1 MITEDQI
8 CTFYLDGQI
17 FGIEVQSVQEVI
29 KYQSMTKVPLSDD
42 SVCGLINLRGQ
53 IVTAIDLR
61 TRLGLPE
68 RSPDQLPM
76 NIIVRGP
83 SGCATS
89 FLVDRIGDVKMIN
102 SQRMERPP
110 GTLTGIA
117 GALVRGAYKTDAE
130 LILILD
136 RERAMN
142 VTRN

>member
-1 MITEDQI
+1 VTNDDQI
-8 CTFYLDGQI
+8 CTFYLDGQV

-29 KYQSMTKVPLSDD
+29 RYQNMTRVPLADE

-61 TRLGLPE
+61 TRLRLPD
-68 RSPDQLPM
+68 RAPDELPM

-83 SGCATS
+83 SGNATS
-89 FLVDRIGDVKMIN
+89 FLVDRIGEVKKIDPVN
-102 SQRMERPP
+102 MERPP
-110 GTLTGIA
+110 GTLKGI
-117 GALVRGAYKTDAE
+117 GSELVRGAYKTDAE

-142 VTRN
+142 VNLI

>member
-1 MITEDQI
+1 MITDDQI

-17 FGIEVQSVQEVI
+17 FGIEVRSVQEVI
-29 KYQSMTKVPLSDD
+29 RYQDMTEVPLADE

-61 TRLGLPE
+61 SRLGLPE
-68 RSPDQLPM
+68 RDADQLPM

-83 SGCATS
+83 SGSATS
-89 FLVDRIGDVKMIN
+89 FLVDRIGEVKKIDP
-102 SQRMERPP
+102 QHMERPP
-110 GTLTGIA
+110 GTLQGVA
-117 GALVRGAYKTDAE
+117 SDLVQGAYKTDAE

-142 VTRN
+142 VIQN

>member
-1 MITEDQI
+1 VINDDQI

-29 KYQSMTKVPLSDD
+29 RYQNMTEVPLADE

-61 TRLGLPE
+61 TRLGLPD
-68 RSPDQLPM
+68 RASDQLPM

-83 SGCATS
+83 SGSATS
-89 FLVDRIGDVKMIN
+89 FLVDRIGEVKNI
-102 SQRMERPP
+102 SQENFERPP
-110 GTLTGIA
+110 GTLNGIA
-117 GALVRGAYKTDAE
+117 SELVRGAYKTDDE

-142 VTRN
+142 FSLN